1 MDKLREVVRF
11 ILIAGTLVSIAMNII
26 DQANAGNAGNAG
38 ASEQVYLA
46 ITTIECTVVGYVFLR
61 LIGAVK

>member
-11 ILIAGTLVSIAMNII
+11 ILIAATLVSIAMNII
-26 DQANAGNAGNAG
+26 DQANAGSAGV
-38 ASEQVYLA
+38 SEQIYLA

>member
-11 ILIAGTLVSIAMNII
+11 MLVVGTMVSIAMNII
-26 DQANAGNAGNAG
+26 DQANASSAGV
-38 ASEQVYLA
+38 SEQIYLA

-61 LIGAVK
+61 LIGVVK

>member
-11 ILIAGTLVSIAMNII
+11 MLVVGTLVSIAMNISNQVDAI
-26 DQANAGNAGNAG
+26 NAGEM
-38 ASEQVYLA
+38 EQIYLA
-46 ITTIECTVVGYVFLR
+46 ITTIECTIVGYVFLR

>member
-11 ILIAGTLVSIAMNII
+11 ILIASTLISIAMGIV
-26 DQANAGNAGNAG
+26 
-38 ASEQVYLA
+38 SQVDVVSDGTVNPMYSA
-46 ITTIECTVVGYVFLR
+46 ITVIENAVVGYVFLR

>member
-1 MDKLREVVRF
+1 MEKLREVLRF
-11 ILIAGTLVSIAMNII
+11 ILIAGALVSIAMNII
-26 DQANAGNAGNAG
+26 DQANAGSAG
-38 ASEQVYLA
+38 ASEQIYLA